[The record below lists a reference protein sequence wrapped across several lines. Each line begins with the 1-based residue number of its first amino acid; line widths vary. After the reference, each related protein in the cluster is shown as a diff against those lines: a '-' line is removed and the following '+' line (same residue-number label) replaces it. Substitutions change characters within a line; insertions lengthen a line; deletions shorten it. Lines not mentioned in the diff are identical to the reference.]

1 MAFSINLTDNE
12 RKLACAYAKMHS
24 ITLGEAFKHALFE
37 KIEDEYDTKIA
48 DEAYEEYINNGK
60 ESRPIEELWEELD
73 RLSKIHKITWVKVKG
88 HADNIYNNR
97 CDELARGEISN

>member
-48 DEAYEEYINNGK
+48 DEAYDEYINNGK

-73 RLSKIHKITWVKVKG
+73 IWVNIQLRRLKDSIENLK
-88 HADNIYNNR
+88 N
-97 CDELARGEISN
+97 

>member
-1 MAFSINLTDNE
+1 
-12 RKLACAYAKMHS
+12 MHS
-24 ITLGEAFKHALFE
+24 MTLGEAFKNALFE

-73 RLSKIHKITWVKVKG
+73 I
-88 HADNIYNNR
+88 
-97 CDELARGEISN
+97 